1 MDLVQRAINKTIREL
16 KAKYEVIG
24 EGHNRI
30 VFLKDDDTVIKCPLN
45 EDGLNDNISESRRY
59 RQFGDADVVKYAQC
73 KMFFLNDINCL
84 EMERVYPITNE
95 ETPEWADFVDCGQIG
110 KNKDGKILA
119 YDYA

>member
-1 MDLVQRAINKTIREL
+1 MDTIQKLINKTIKEL
-16 KAKYEVIG
+16 RSKYEVIG

-30 VFLKDDDTVIKCPLN
+30 VFLKDDDWVIKCPLN
-45 EDGLNDNISESRRY
+45 EDGLNDNISEARRY
-59 RQFGDADVVKYAQC
+59 RQFGDTDLVKYAEC

-84 EMERVYPITNE
+84 EMERVYPISKSE
-95 ETPEWADFVDCGQIG
+95 RPDWADYVDGGQVG